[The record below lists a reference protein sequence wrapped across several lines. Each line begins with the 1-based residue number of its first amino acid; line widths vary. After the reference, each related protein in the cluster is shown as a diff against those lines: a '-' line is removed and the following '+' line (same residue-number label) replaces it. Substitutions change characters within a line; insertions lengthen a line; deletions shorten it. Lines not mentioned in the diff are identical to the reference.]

1 MFAIRPIFKM
11 LLLAVPAAIGAVV
24 VFNLLTMK
32 QSIDWR
38 TGLQRC
44 VKRLP
49 AILAVA
55 LVCSVLC
62 MGYMW
67 TGSPY
72 QGSFK
77 VGYTYPKASKGLTP
91 SGTPLDVNEIF
102 SDQVLA
108 LLLEKHPEWDVS
120 AEELRDTLSIGYVR
134 QRGDMSPDNLYVSTE
149 YIVSYKATERTESL
163 DKNELLQSLSEVYY
177 DYFVETYGRKTNLLE
192 DDYKEL
198 SDLDYLDMNRYLRNR
213 ASMLIK
219 YMEMCSKENSSFVSE
234 TTGESFDSVK
244 DKAQSFQ
251 NVSLER
257 FESYILKYGVSMDRG
272 QYISRLNFEN
282 RLEDV
287 EYMKNLAAYS
297 VRLAAIARYDGDIT
311 RAVLVPTRDATGE
324 YYQSRTKIG
333 TDYFASDAN
342 SYLSYATNNQL
353 NIETDN
359 YHIDCLSNA
368 SGGADHRQKTD
379 EMAAALKTEIMQ
391 ISNLAIETV
400 KDYDAQ
406 TSNGYVSFTLHRG
419 GTSLRPYL
427 KQTVLYGAALACGI
441 GAAIVTNHRPKGQK
455 KRV

>member
-1 MFAIRPIFKM
+1 MFAIRPIFRM
-11 LLLAVPAAIGAVV
+11 LLLVIPAAIGAIV
-24 VFNLLTMK
+24 VFNLLTVK

-38 TGLQRC
+38 AGIQKCIR
-44 VKRLP
+44 RLP

-55 LVCSVLC
+55 LVCSGLC
-62 MGYMW
+62 MSYMW

-77 VGYTYPKASKGLTP
+77 VGYAYPKASKGLTP

-102 SDQVLA
+102 SDQVLER
-108 LLLEKHPEWDVS
+108 LLEKYPEWEVS

-134 QRGDMSPDNLYVSTE
+134 QRGDLSPDNLYVSTE
-149 YIVSYKATERTESL
+149 YIVSYSATEHTKSL
-163 DKNELLQSLSEVYY
+163 NKDELLEALSEVYY
-177 DYFVETYGRKTNLLE
+177 DYFIETYGRKTNLLE
-192 DDYKEL
+192 DDYAEL
-198 SDLDYLDMNRYLRNR
+198 SELDYLDVNRYLRNR
-213 ASMLIK
+213 SSMLIK
-219 YMEMCSKENSSFVSE
+219 YMEMCSKENPGFVSDA
-234 TTGESFDSVK
+234 TGESFISIR

-257 FESYILKYGVSMDRG
+257 FESYILKYGISMDRG

-311 RAVLVPTRDATGE
+311 RAVLVPTRDNTGE

-342 SYLSYATNNQL
+342 SYLTYATDNQL
-353 NIETDN
+353 TIETNN
-359 YHIDCLSNA
+359 YHIDCLSAAN
-368 SGGADHRQKTD
+368 GGTDEKQKTD
-379 EMAAALKTEIMQ
+379 EMVSSLKNEIMQ
-391 ISNLAIETV
+391 ISKLAVDTV
-400 KDYDAQ
+400 KDYDVQ
-406 TSNGYVSFTLHRG
+406 TSNGYISFTYHGG

-427 KQTVLYGAALACGI
+427 KKTVLYGAVVACGI
-441 GAAIVTNHRPKGQK
+441 GAVIVTNHGSAERK